1 MATANRT
8 TTDQER
14 TTVQLVA
21 LIFGLGFTLVAI
33 LGFLTSR
40 GSMDP
45 DPMTA
50 PRVLGLFPVNLPHNL
65 LHLAFG
71 LWGLAASRTWSASKS
86 YAQITGVAYAL
97 LVLLGFVS
105 PTMFG
110 LAPIGSHDLW
120 LHAIIAL
127 PLLYFGF
134 ASREPARGPAGAV

>member
-1 MATANRT
+1 MATAQRT
-8 TTDQER
+8 STDSER
-14 TTVQLVA
+14 TAVQLVA
-21 LIFGLGFTLVAI
+21 LIFGFGFTLVAI
-33 LGFLTSR
+33 LGFLASR

-45 DPMTA
+45 DPTTA
-50 PRVLGLFPVNLPHNL
+50 PRALGLFPVNLPHNL

-71 LWGLAASRTWSASKS
+71 VWGLVASRTWSASRS

-97 LVLLGFVS
+97 LVVLAFVS

-110 LAPIGSHDLW
+110 LAPIGSHDIW

-134 ASREPARGPAGAV
+134 AGREPARGAARVG